1 SNMFA
6 ISTEDSDS
14 SNDEDLNVEDET
26 EEITFY
32 CNSDSDEESDDDSG
46 EIDIESSLAFTDQFH
61 ATLDGS
67 IIHIRCTAHQL
78 QLAMNKSLEDSDA
91 SDYLAYINSVI
102 KYFTNNTVY
111 LAKLRKLA
119 GKGLLKKA
127 ETRWNYWVDALRR
140 LAEDIVFDSAR
151 HLLEHAHKMANKGER
166 RFIPRNLTKL
176 DLKKIKEMVALL
188 QPFADLTDTLQ
199 GDGVT
204 SSILI
209 PSIVSKLKLLNSVEE
224 KYFANLKI
232 EIATQ
237 IKIRFATIVT
247 NPIYVLA
254 SALDP
259 RIKLNTFKL
268 KETGGLSLPTYVE
281 AKRICDT
288 FLKTE
293 DIGTAEAHSQRKETQ
308 DCPNFLDVINNE
320 A

>member
-199 GDGVT
+199 V
-204 SSILI
+204 
-209 PSIVSKLKLLNSVEE
+209 LNSVEE